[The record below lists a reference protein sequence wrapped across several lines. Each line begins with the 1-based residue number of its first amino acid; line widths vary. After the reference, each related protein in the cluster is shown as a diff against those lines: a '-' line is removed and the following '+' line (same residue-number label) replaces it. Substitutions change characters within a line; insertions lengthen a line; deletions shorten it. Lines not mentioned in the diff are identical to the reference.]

1 MLFHSL
7 GNMAEDNGMARSI
20 FLSALMVTS
29 VMTGLLFFGIE
40 DEGLNDS
47 PTIDSD
53 VPDTMLIGE
62 IETVNITI
70 SDEEMGGLSV
80 LITLNGE
87 QVTEPLDANGVVT
100 LDISSLEVG
109 SHALQ
114 VVATD
119 SLGQDSTWTKVFSIN
134 YPEESGTM
142 ITLSASE
149 LEIVRGGIAPI
160 NGQVLHDSIETC
172 TLRWSTG
179 DVSESSLGLPIG
191 EDGSFELELSNIQDN
206 TTLSLSSVCGIWT
219 ESSFLVTTTITVI
232 EGVTEGCTDP
242 SASNYDEGA
251 EEDDGSCEY
260 ENEPVPESGCTDPS
274 ASNYDEGAEEDD
286 GSCEYEN
293 EPVDN
298 GTGSQSW
305 WEEALL
311 CDSTEQVEPVDDYN
325 TTESDNHLCQLSFEI
340 GETEVVI
347 SSNGIPNHD
356 LESGPGCCSSEQD
369 LEWRIPLAPTNQT
382 GCDPSISTE
391 GCTMAPERDAVAF
404 AVNGVPIFGPEDG
417 PGGDAVAGHEG
428 EYEEDRQHI
437 WLGICHGHSGPGGAY
452 HYHADANCAH
462 WHPDEDSNQTWRDY
476 SIDSSR
482 SLSEHSPIVGFAF
495 DGYPIYG
502 FVGWNDE
509 GNISEM
515 KSSYR
520 LKEGQTGYNGIDDY
534 EYVAGLGDLDSCN
547 GHFGPTPDYPE
558 GVYHYHTTWENGE
571 GGIGFPYFINC
582 YRGEVSLGSEN
593 GGGDY
598 WVDCSGHGD
607 TWGPGIGPPPEGCGG
622 GPQGQSSDFS
632 TAFGAIHRIAPPS
645 GGMLAMMLL
654 GVVFVRVLAFAPVS
668 PSRAGITALYR
679 QAQV

>member
-1 MLFHSL
+1 
-7 GNMAEDNGMARSI
+7 MAEDNGMARSI

-29 VMTGLLFFGIE
+29 VMTGLLFFDIE
-40 DEGLNDS
+40 DEGVNGS

-87 QVTEPLDANGVVT
+87 QVMEPLDSDGVAT
-100 LDISSLEVG
+100 LDISSLGVG

-134 YPEESGTM
+134 HPSESATIISLSVSDLTITKGGT
-142 ITLSASE
+142 
-149 LEIVRGGIAPI
+149 API
-160 NGQVLHDSIETC
+160 SGQILHDSVDTC
-172 TLRWSTG
+172 SLRWSTE
-179 DVSESSLGLPIG
+179 DASESGLGLPIG
-191 EDGSFELELSNIQDN
+191 EDGSFDLELSNIQEN
-206 TTLSLSSVCGIWT
+206 TTLSLWSVCGVWT
-219 ESSFLVTTTITVI
+219 ESSFLATTTITVI
-232 EGVTEGCTDP
+232 EAVKEGCTDS
-242 SASNYDEGA
+242 SASNYDEDA
-251 EEDDGSCEY
+251 DEDDGSCEY
-260 ENEPVPESGCTDPS
+260 
-274 ASNYDEGAEEDD
+274 D
-286 GSCEYEN
+286 G

-305 WEEALL
+305 WEEILL

-340 GETEVVI
+340 GETEIVI
-347 SSNGIPNHD
+347 DSNGIPNHD
-356 LESGPGCCSSEQD
+356 LESGPGCCASDQV
-369 LEWRIPLAPTNQT
+369 LEWRIPLVPNNQT
-382 GCDPSISTE
+382 GCDPSLSTD

-428 EYEEDRQHI
+428 AYEEDRQHI

-462 WHPDEDSNQTWRDY
+462 WHPDEETNQTWMNY

-502 FVGWNDE
+502 FVGWDEE
-509 GNISEM
+509 GNVSEM

-520 LKEGQTGYNGIDDY
+520 LKDGQTGYNGIDDY
-534 EYVAGLGDLDSCN
+534 EYIVGLGDLDSCN
-547 GHFGPTPDYPE
+547 GQFGPTPDYPE
-558 GVYHYHTTWENGE
+558 GIYHYHTTWENGE
-571 GGIGFPYFINC
+571 GDIGFPYFINC
-582 YRGEVSLGSEN
+582 YRGEVSLNSNN
-593 GGGDY
+593 GGGDGE
-598 WVDCSGHGD
+598 VDCSGRGE

-622 GPQGQSSDFS
+622 GPPGQSSDIS
-632 TAFGAIHRIAPPS
+632 SALGILYRLVPPS
-645 GGMLAMMLL
+645 GGMLAMM
-654 GVVFVRVLAFAPVS
+654 VIAVAFVRVLAFAPVS